1 MPAGLPAPCMGKTA
15 PPTGR
20 VSSAAAVRVI
30 EHRRPGSG
38 FQQSTSKITGA
49 FGRQISDSP
58 QHTQF
63 TCGVG
68 IPLPELTQHLPH
80 LSTCR
85 RGSENFQRPSDSLLS
100 DPQRRTLNLIWFL
113 AYSHHATPRI
123 LQGDSGDCVF
133 PIGCLP
139 AAQYYGSCPTS
150 GLRSVLGDSD
160 VAALLSAPVG
170 GSPPYFPL
178 RHPITRYSSAS
189 NLYPYRW
196 VCCAPRGSC
205 SPSLIS
211 PPQPLQLY
219 EVR

>member
-15 PPTGR
+15 PPTCR
-20 VSSAAAVRVI
+20 ASSASC
-30 EHRRPGSG
+30 RPSAPRHGSG

-123 LQGDSGDCVF
+123 LQGTPVIVYF

-150 GLRSVLGDSD
+150 VLWETDRCADACCS
-160 VAALLSAPVG
+160 
-170 GSPPYFPL
+170 
-178 RHPITRYSSAS
+178 
-189 NLYPYRW
+189 LYT
-196 VCCAPRGSC
+196 
-205 SPSLIS
+205 
-211 PPQPLQLY
+211 
-219 EVR
+219 

>member
-15 PPTGR
+15 PPTSR
-20 VSSAAAVRVI
+20 VSSAAAVRAP
-30 EHRRPGSG
+30 EHRRLGSG

-133 PIGCLP
+133 SDRVP
-139 AAQYYGSCPTS
+139 AG
-150 GLRSVLGDSD
+150 GSVLWFLSHFR
-160 VAALLSAPVG
+160 ALVG
-170 GSPPYFPL
+170 TRGLGRRCATPCTRRWITSILPTATPY
-178 RHPITRYSSAS
+178 H
-189 NLYPYRW
+189 
-196 VCCAPRGSC
+196 
-205 SPSLIS
+205 SLQQRI
-211 PPQPLQLY
+211 
-219 EVR
+219 